1 MSTASLLDLV
11 LLSKL
16 SITFTSINYCI
27 LGTHR
32 KENDRKSWVHWRVRM
47 THYQL
52 GWWSQKLAWLTS
64 FWFSKKSQ
72 LLGAFRSHFTTHPMS
87 ASCNGRSSTVRF
99 AVVKFMGLAG
109 NIGGHIV
116 TPAVAGVLT
125 AVGQP
130 LESASRA
137 MAITYRQRNVT
148 RRFRRDALTHHHY
161 HHHQLACVL
170 RHFEESC
177 AASTTNWGP
186 GICCWRHGR
195 SLEFHKTRGG
205 GFHMGLETRFPKS
218 CSVFVR
224 ASIKFLAFHE
234 RKISNKIQA

>member
-161 HHHQLACVL
+161 HHHHQLARRSQAFWRVL
-170 RHFEESC
+170 RRFHDELGSWDMLLKARSFSRIPQDQRRRI
-177 AASTTNWGP
+177 S
-186 GICCWRHGR
+186 HG
-195 SLEFHKTRGG
+195 SGDEV
-205 GFHMGLETRFPKS
+205 S
-218 CSVFVR
+218 
-224 ASIKFLAFHE
+224 
-234 RKISNKIQA
+234 